1 MIIPFVPF
9 TMRTAIKESKV
20 FERIGSVIAKSKP
33 SLKLDLFQAEIDLTP
48 KVYASIVA
56 LTTIFYF
63 SVMTPIIFLVGLL
76 VGGVPD
82 FFLPLA
88 VGGIFSIFVFS
99 YLMRYPKFV
108 ALRRIKKLERDLLDS
123 LQHILIEI
131 KSGVPLFNA
140 MLGVTDGYGEVS
152 DEFKIVVK
160 EINAGI
166 AEIKA
171 LERASLRNPS
181 LHFRRS
187 IWQITN
193 AMKAGSNVASA
204 LEAIVDT
211 LTQEQVIA
219 IRRYGQ
225 ELSPFT
231 LMYMLVAVI
240 MPTLG
245 ITFLIILSSFAGLKI
260 PDFLFPLILLVLTVF
275 QYFYMGI
282 IKTKRPA
289 LVSR

>member
-1 MIIPFVPF
+1 MAIPFVPF
-9 TMRTAIKESKV
+9 PLKTAIREAKV
-20 FERIGSVIAKSKP
+20 FERLGMVISKSTP
-33 SLKLDLFQAEIDLTP
+33 SLKLDLFQAEIDMLP

-63 SVMTPIIFLVGLL
+63 SVMTPVIFLAGLL
-76 VGGVPD
+76 VKGEPD

-88 VGGIFSIFVFS
+88 VGSIFSIFVFS

-108 ALRRIKKLERDLLDS
+108 ALRRIKKLDKDLLDS

-131 KSGVPLFNA
+131 KSGVPLFNS
-140 MLGVTDGYGEVS
+140 LIGITEGYGEVS

-166 AEIKA
+166 PEIKA

-187 IWQITN
+187 LWQITN

-204 LEAIVDT
+204 LESIVDT
-211 LTQEQVIA
+211 LTQEQIIG
-219 IRRYGQ
+219 IRKYGQ
-225 ELSPFT
+225 ELGPFT
-231 LMYMLVAVI
+231 LIYMLIAVI

-245 ITFLIILSSFAGLKI
+245 ITFLIILSSFAGI
-260 PDFLFPLILLVLTVF
+260 TFPDSMFPLILLVLGIF

-282 IKTKRPA
+282 IKTKRPP
-289 LVSR
+289 LVS